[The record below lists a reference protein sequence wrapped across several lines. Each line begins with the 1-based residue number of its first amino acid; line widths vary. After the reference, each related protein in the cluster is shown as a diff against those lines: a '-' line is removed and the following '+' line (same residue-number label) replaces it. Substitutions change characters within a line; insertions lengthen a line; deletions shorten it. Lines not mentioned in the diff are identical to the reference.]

1 VLDEGRLIELG
12 TQAELLQKDG
22 LYAQLH
28 RMQFHVSAAP
38 NPAEREESAK

>member
-12 TQAELLQKDG
+12 TQSELLQKDG

-28 RMQFHVSAAP
+28 RMQFRP
-38 NPAEREESAK
+38 GEAKSNAG